1 LRNLQKNKNKNNKEK
16 KMNRLKERAKESFF
30 KREYKNALLHYSLS
44 LKEYPND
51 EEARLGAVLCDLAL
65 EREEEAIALFEYY
78 ELSKTQEGIDS
89 QKIIEEIIESVDNSI
104 SKISSFFVDY
114 LNERLMM
121 EEGIEYGDF
130 ISLVKEKGDFKS
142 VFENIMFST
151 KVLISRKEDFL
162 DFIKQLLLHGF
173 EDMAFNYLED
183 ALKIFPNDKD
193 VQKLLKFIENRS

>member
-1 LRNLQKNKNKNNKEK
+1 MRNLQKNKNKNNKEK

>member
-1 LRNLQKNKNKNNKEK
+1 
-16 KMNRLKERAKESFF
+16 MNRLKERAKESFF

-51 EEARLGAVLCDLAL
+51 EESRLGAVLCDLAL

-151 KVLISRKEDFL
+151 KVLISKKEDFL